1 MYLTLSKKLRRRTVF
16 QVKSH
21 HQKMMKKY
29 KTIDNIIAQ
38 MELGLAAADEQW
50 AKHGHESTV
59 TATDTAGRFPAEQL
73 EEDDRFLT
81 LKQEKDLD
89 EGILQLYFVDSDNAD
104 FDWFKD

>member
-1 MYLTLSKKLRRRTVF
+1 M
-16 QVKSH
+16 
-21 HQKMMKKY
+21 
-29 KTIDNIIAQ
+29 
-38 MELGLAAADEQW
+38 
-50 AKHGHESTV
+50 